1 MLLFPQKWWSC
12 FWRLFHTVFSKD
24 VILMAYYIVPV
35 PFFCPRFLVRIVL
48 AEDSKLEN
56 RGQNGTRVICVYVN
70 MSLPEM
76 TSLQICKLCNCVFCH
91 KSNTSLTHSEHYIK
105 HVWLNMNS
113 IWTQFDILWP
123 QSDLMR
129 PIFDPSRALISLTY
143 AEHYLNQVGA
153 SMTQDW
159 PNMNSIWTQFDNLW
173 PQSDPSYDVTC

>member
-1 MLLFPQKWWSC
+1 MVQISSFNIWKCSICLNFKLLVYQKIKNCCMFKCVNISGEDISALLESHIL
-12 FWRLFHTVFSKD
+12 RLTG
-24 VILMAYYIVPV
+24 YRNVPV

-105 HVWLNMNS
+105 HV
-113 IWTQFDILWP
+113 
-123 QSDLMR
+123 
-129 PIFDPSRALISLTY
+129 
-143 AEHYLNQVGA
+143 
-153 SMTQDW
+153 
-159 PNMNSIWTQFDNLW
+159 
-173 PQSDPSYDVTC
+173 